1 MSRCTG
7 ILISSASLVIRNRCR
22 SVRIEDIRGIEE
34 IARVVLDGH
43 ILPEAIAVQV
53 SSSLAEIILPLL
65 YIVLVRVH
73 VAEVAEAAVME
84 IPEALIVILVGTV
97 PKDEAEALKKQL
109 EEAGAEVELK

>member
-1 MSRCTG
+1 M
-7 ILISSASLVIRNRCR
+7 
-22 SVRIEDIRGIEE
+22 
-34 IARVVLDGH
+34 VLDGH

-84 IPEALIVILVGTV
+84 IPEALIVILVGMPVADIGTEGEEEYIGAT
-97 PKDEAEALKKQL
+97 DQL
-109 EEAGAEVELK
+109 THISCHF